1 MLSPKAGAV
10 FEAAEWKTV
19 GVAKCDVAKGVFA
32 GGRLHDVVFAES
44 SLGGS
49 AWRNIALDH
58 ARFIGC
64 VLDEAAFSDV
74 TMTRGL
80 VVGGRCARA
89 RVERG
94 TWSDTSLL
102 DMNVEATAFVATA
115 LANCDFGDCSG
126 AGPRFTEAAT
136 LEGCQFRRC
145 KTPGLTVAGTIRDS
159 AWTTCDLGDAALA
172 AATFE
177 GVAFRECR
185 FSAAAVLPTSCAG
198 TDFARSVLAGV
209 DMARRSFAAADF
221 GDADLTAANCTEADF
236 TGASLARAVA
246 PRTASLAPQRMI
258 A

>member
-1 MLSPKAGAV
+1 MLVEVPLAGV
-10 FEAAEWKTV
+10 TFEAADWHIV
-19 GVAKCDVAKGVFA
+19 GLTKCDLGNAVFA
-32 GGRLHDVVFAES
+32 GRRLHDVVFAES

-115 LANCDFGDCSG
+115 IANCDFGDCSG

-145 KTPGLTVAGTIRDS
+145 KVPGLAVEGDIRRTG
-159 AWTTCDLGDAALA
+159 WTTCDLGDAALA

-185 FSAAAVLPTSCAG
+185 FSAAAVLPTS
-198 TDFARSVLAGV
+198 
-209 DMARRSFAAADF
+209 
-221 GDADLTAANCTEADF
+221 
-236 TGASLARAVA
+236 
-246 PRTASLAPQRMI
+246 
-258 A
+258 